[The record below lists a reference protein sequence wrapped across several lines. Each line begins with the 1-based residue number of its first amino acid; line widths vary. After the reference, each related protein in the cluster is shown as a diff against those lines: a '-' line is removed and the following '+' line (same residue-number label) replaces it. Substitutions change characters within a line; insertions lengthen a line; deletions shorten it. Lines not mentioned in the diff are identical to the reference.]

1 MTVARILVAAGVLF
15 TSAPALAQDDPRIVE
30 ERYASDAVYALSIS
44 PGHASV
50 VELDSAEVVESIVV
64 GDSDG
69 WLVEATASANRVVVK
84 PTPAASRTNMVVLT
98 TKRSYT
104 FTLDAYGGVD
114 VFLMRFAYGVPK
126 SIDAESGAKYRLR
139 GDRSL
144 YPRLITDNGATTSLF
159 WPADTPFPA
168 VFITTPD
175 GEEVTAP
182 YRAAGDGLVL
192 DGVHERIVLRRGKLE
207 ATASR
212 RAARQ

>member
-1 MTVARILVAAGVLF
+1 MTVARILVAAGLLF

>member
-1 MTVARILVAAGVLF
+1 MTLARTLFAAALVLAG
-15 TSAPALAQDDPRIVE
+15 APALAQEDPRIVE
-30 ERYASDAVYALSIS
+30 ERYTDDAVYALSIS

-50 VELDSAEVVESIVV
+50 IELDTTEVVESIVV
-64 GDSDG
+64 GDSEG

-114 VFLMRFAYGVPK
+114 VFLMRFNYTEPAG
-126 SIDAESGAKYRLR
+126 DAAQGAANYRLR

-144 YPRLITDNGATTSLF
+144 YPRLITDNGATTSMF

-168 VFITTPD
+168 VFVTTPD

-212 RAARQ
+212 RESRQ